1 MASFPLPL
9 DAGHEAIPSEYIS
22 AKMVRYFRQIG
33 SFRQNPLVRCRST
46 ALWGCYWVLASW
58 LLAQP
63 SSPAKPEAKSLLEKA
78 VRRLPQAE
86 FWATGFRQQW
96 LHTGLTARVQGTL
109 AVGRSRQVRLE
120 VQVVLADV
128 QAELKLYSDGK
139 TLWRYERL
147 PGAEGKLTRY
157 TFEDLEQAI
166 AQANLSEG
174 ESARL
179 REALLAEHGLQ
190 SLRWRLTEL
199 ASRYQWGPPQ
209 PSQLP
214 DGRPAWLLE
223 GTYNE
228 KTLQDAFR
236 GQLPQAPEFAR
247 RCRVFLLRQDT
258 WWGGDSLWPA
268 RIEWWGLPRN
278 HKEEQLLTWL
288 EYEPPRRLEAGSPQ
302 LQSPFTSEEMAQAAT
317 ADLSQLITATLERL
331 R

>member
-1 MASFPLPL
+1 
-9 DAGHEAIPSEYIS
+9 
-22 AKMVRYFRQIG
+22 
-33 SFRQNPLVRCRST
+33 
-46 ALWGCYWVLASW
+46 
-58 LLAQP
+58 
-63 SSPAKPEAKSLLEKA
+63 
-78 VRRLPQAE
+78 
-86 FWATGFRQQW
+86 
-96 LHTGLTARVQGTL
+96 
-109 AVGRSRQVRLE
+109 
-120 VQVVLADV
+120 VVLADV
-128 QAELKLYSDGK
+128 QAELRLYSDGK

-214 DGRPAWLLE
+214 DDRPAWLLE

-247 RCRVFLLRQDT
+247 RCRVFLLRQDA

-278 HKEEQLLTWL
+278 QKEEQLLTWL
-288 EYEPPRRLEAGSPQ
+288 EYELPRRLEAGSPQ

-317 ADLSQLITATLERL
+317 ADLSQLITATRERL